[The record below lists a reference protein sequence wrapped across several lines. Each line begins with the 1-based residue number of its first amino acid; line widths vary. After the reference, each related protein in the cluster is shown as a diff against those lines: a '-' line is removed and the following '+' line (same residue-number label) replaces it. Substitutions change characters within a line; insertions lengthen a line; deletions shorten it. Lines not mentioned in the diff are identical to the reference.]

1 MSPVRSR
8 PTPQNRQRY
17 ESKLPVFYF
26 AKLHQLRQVYLGTST
41 AFLIYPIPNLATII
55 LYLILSSD
63 KVFCLLLE
71 NGKGTHFNAYLNL
84 RSTMLYI
91 PITTIALSV
100 LVSPINFVLLTVLV
114 ILQFIGKVFVKVVG
128 GQEEKFR
135 LKAKYNINSGGDD
148 NK

>member
-1 MSPVRSR
+1 MI
-8 PTPQNRQRY
+8 T
-17 ESKLPVFYF
+17 LLCWYF
-26 AKLHQLRQVYLGTST
+26 AISIAY
-41 AFLIYPIPNLATII
+41 TIV
-55 LYLILSSD
+55 LYLILTSD

-71 NGKGTHFNAYLNL
+71 NGIDTHFNAYLNL

-100 LVSPINFVLLTVLV
+100 LVSPINFVLLTVSA

-135 LKAKYNINSGGDD
+135 LKAKYKIKSGDDD

>member
-1 MSPVRSR
+1 MI
-8 PTPQNRQRY
+8 TF
-17 ESKLPVFYF
+17 LCWYF
-26 AKLHQLRQVYLGTST
+26 GLSIAYTVL
-41 AFLIYPIPNLATII
+41 
-55 LYLILSSD
+55 LYLFLTSD

-71 NGKGTHFNAYLNL
+71 NGKDTYFNAYLNL

-114 ILQFIGKVFVKVVG
+114 ILQFIGKIFVKVVG

-135 LKAKYNINSGGDD
+135 LKVKYNIKSGDDD

>member
-1 MSPVRSR
+1 MI
-8 PTPQNRQRY
+8 TF
-17 ESKLPVFYF
+17 LCWYF
-26 AKLHQLRQVYLGTST
+26 GISITY
-41 AFLIYPIPNLATII
+41 TIL
-55 LYLILSSD
+55 LYLLLSSD

-71 NGKGTHFNAYLNL
+71 HGKDTHFNTYLNL

-100 LVSPINFVLLTVLV
+100 LISPINIVLSVLLMT
-114 ILQFIGKVFVKVVG
+114 LQLIGKVFVKVVG